1 MIAEEKIVEI
11 LLRRGL
17 KVATAESCTGGMI
30 ASRLVNVPGVS
41 SVFEEGYI
49 TYSDEAKQKLLGVQE
64 ETLKNYSA
72 VSSQTAAE
80 MAQGAVRAAGAD
92 CSVVTTGI
100 AGPDGGSA
108 KKPVGLVYIGTW
120 VKGKVTVTECHF
132 AGDRMEVRNS
142 AAQRA
147 LEILLEQLEAEEK

>member
-80 MAQGAVRAAGAD
+80 MAQGVVRAAGAD